1 MSQLLQTRRAAVLAG
16 AVVAACG
23 ALASASSAQVITV
36 GPNVD
41 VYAVGDNQSETA
53 IAINRA
59 NPSQVNVVANF
70 SNIPMLNR
78 YSTNGGLTWQNSS
91 LQVGSGYDPSL
102 AADSLGN
109 IFLSYGTF
117 PNNTTTI
124 ARSTNGG
131 ATYSVLTTVPGATD
145 HPELGVGPGA
155 TPGTSSLFIRDTA
168 DNSGSSRIIHAT
180 SSALGSTSSFT
191 TLNNQGAGNFGSSAV
206 GPGGRH
212 AFAVTNPAGG
222 SGPTNINVRYDATG
236 SGNGPYSFQSA
247 IATNVG
253 GFRSIP
259 AQPNRD
265 VDTQIALKYDTSGG
279 PNNGNLYAVYT
290 QAANTSTSDTNVV
303 FRRSTDNGLTFS
315 PEIVLNDDGGNKS
328 QFFSRMAVDPVT
340 GAIASIWYDARNSS
354 TNTKVE
360 VWGTVSGDGGLTW
373 TPNFK
378 ISQGMSDG
386 RLSNIGD
393 PNEFGDYISVDFY
406 DGFLD
411 TAWADSSNVLGNNP
425 NGTSGLDVYY
435 ARTLVAV
442 PEPASL
448 GLAGLTGLALL
459 TRRRRAA

>member
-1 MSQLLQTRRAAVLAG
+1 MSQLQVTHRLAVLAG
-16 AVVAACG
+16 ITVVAGG
-23 ALASASSAQVITV
+23 ALASAGFAQVITV
-36 GPNVD
+36 GPNVN
-41 VYAVGDNQSETA
+41 VYAVSDNQSETA

-91 LQVGSGYDPSL
+91 LQVQQGYDPSMG
-102 AADSLGN
+102 ADQFGN

-117 PNNTTTI
+117 PNSTTTV

-131 ATYSVLTTVPGATD
+131 ASYTVLGTIAGSAD
-145 HPELGVGPGA
+145 HPEMGVGPGRTA
-155 TPGTSSLFIRDTA
+155 GTSSLFIRDST
-168 DNSGSSRIIHAT
+168 SSSRII
-180 SSALGSTSSFT
+180 SAASTGLGSTSSFT
-191 TLNNQGAGNFGSSAV
+191 TLSNQGTGNFGSSAV
-206 GPGGRH
+206 GPNGRH
-212 AFAVTNPAGG
+212 AFAVMNNPGAASTNIDVRYNGSGSG
-222 SGPTNINVRYDATG
+222 SGPYT
-236 SGNGPYSFQSA
+236 FQSS
-247 IATNVG
+247 ILTNVG

-259 AQPNRD
+259 AQPNRTI
-265 VDTQIALKYDTSGG
+265 DTQIALKYDFSGG
-279 PNNGNLYAVYT
+279 DNNGNLYAVYT

-315 PEIVLNDDGGNKS
+315 PEVRLNDDAGNKS

-340 GAIASIWYDARNSS
+340 GAIASVWYDARNSS

-360 VWGTVSGDGGLTW
+360 VWGTVSSDGGLTW

-386 RLSNIGD
+386 RQSNINDG
-393 PNEFGDYISVDFY
+393 NEFGDYIAVDFY
-406 DGFLD
+406 NGFLD

-425 NGTSGLDVYY
+425 DGTRGLDIYY

-448 GLAGLTGLALL
+448 ALAGLGGFALL